1 MIRMRH
7 MIKLKYGNT
16 NTFYI
21 NGLLVDT
28 DYAGTLNA
36 FYKAVKKSGI
46 EIKNIQYVLATHY
59 HPDHMGLVGEL
70 TKQGVKLLLIDVQK
84 GSTHASDYIFERDK
98 LPFVPVNE
106 SQATVISCG
115 ESRAFLAGLG
125 ISGEIIHTPSHSPD
139 SISLILDSGDC
150 FVGDLEPFEYLQAY
164 DDNVPLKADWEHIF
178 SLHPKRIFF
187 AHSPER
193 MASGNTTSSL

>member
-1 MIRMRH
+1 

-36 FYKAVKKSGI
+36 FYKAIKKSSI
-46 EIKNIQYVLATHY
+46 EVKDIKFVLATHY
-59 HPDHMGLVGEL
+59 HPDHMGIIGEL
-70 TKQGVKLLLIDVQK
+70 ERQGVRLLLIDVQK
-84 GSTHASDYIFERDK
+84 DMIHDSDYIFMRDK

-106 SQATVISCG
+106 SQATVISCR
-115 ESRAFLAGLG
+115 ESRAFLDNLG
-125 ISGEIIHTPSHSPD
+125 ISGEIIHTPSHSMD
-139 SISLILDSGDC
+139 SISLVLDSGDC

-164 DDNVPLKADWEHIF
+164 DENLQLKADWKQIF
-178 SLHPKRIFF
+178 SPHPKRIFF

-193 MASGNTTSSL
+193 NV

>member
-1 MIRMRH
+1 

-16 NTFYI
+16 NSFYFD
-21 NGLLVDT
+21 GLLIDT

-36 FYKAVKKSGI
+36 FYKAIKKSGI
-46 EIKNIQYVLATHY
+46 ESKDIRFVLATHY
-59 HPDHMGLVGEL
+59 HPDHMGIIGEL
-70 TKQGVKLLLIDVQK
+70 EKQGVRLILMDVQK
-84 GSTHASDYIFERDK
+84 DSIHASDYIFKRDK
-98 LPFVPVNE
+98 LPFVPVND

-115 ESRAFLAGLG
+115 ESRAFLAKLG

-139 SISLILDSGDC
+139 SISLVLDSGDC

-164 DDNVPLKADWEHIF
+164 DDNEQLKADWKHIF

-193 MASGNTTSSL
+193 NV

>member
-1 MIRMRH
+1 

-16 NTFYI
+16 NSFYF
-21 NGLLVDT
+21 NGLLIDT

-36 FYKAVKKSGI
+36 FYKAIKKSGI
-46 EIKNIQYVLATHY
+46 ESKDIRFVLATHY
-59 HPDHMGLVGEL
+59 HPDHMGIIGEL
-70 TKQGVKLLLIDVQK
+70 EKQGVRLILMDVQK
-84 GSTHASDYIFERDK
+84 DSIHASDYIFKR
-98 LPFVPVNE
+98 V
-106 SQATVISCG
+106 
-115 ESRAFLAGLG
+115 FLAKLG

-139 SISLILDSGDC
+139 SISLVLDSGDC

-164 DDNVPLKADWEHIF
+164 DDNEQLKADWKHIF

-193 MASGNTTSSL
+193 NV